1 MKLDLPSRDR
11 EEAQRPPSATKDD
24 KAVARLVDF
33 MRDHSEAGM
42 KLDVEDKAV
51 GRPANI
57 EPGRKQPQLRVLQ
70 VGKFYP
76 PHMGGIETH
85 LQALCGALRPHADVR
100 VIVSS
105 DDRNTVEE
113 LVDSVPV
120 ARLATLLTAFS
131 TSLSPAMVS
140 RIRNSQAEL
149 VHIHLPNPA
158 AVLAYLASGHRGRL
172 IVTYHSDT
180 VKQKFL
186 GRMFEPLLNAALRKS
201 AAIIATSPN
210 YLATSPV
217 LQAFRDRCHIIPYG
231 IDTEQFEQCDAEAVR
246 GVRERFGER
255 LVVSVG
261 RLVYYKGFEVLIR
274 AMASVHGKLVIVGDG
289 PLRGEL
295 ESLAARLGVTG
306 KVVFAGEINN
316 AGLNVYYHAA
326 DLFALASVARSE
338 AFGIVQIEAMAAGL
352 PVVNTS
358 LDSGVPFVSLDG
370 ETGLTVPPGN
380 APALAA
386 AINRLLDDAGLRQTL
401 GQAGA
406 RRAKQEFSLDSM
418 LRRTLQLYESV
429 AATG

>member
-1 MKLDLPSRDR
+1 MSVKL
-11 EEAQRPPSATKDD
+11 ERPLQNGAAPAAPPA
-24 KAVARLVDF
+24 AVP
-33 MRDHSEAGM
+33 AGAGPA
-42 KLDVEDKAV
+42 KL
-51 GRPANI
+51 RI
-57 EPGRKQPQLRVLQ
+57 LQ

-85 LQALCGALRPHADVR
+85 LQALCGALLPHANVR

-105 DDRNTVEE
+105 DDRHTVEE
-113 LVDSVPV
+113 IVDAVPV

-131 TSLSPAMVS
+131 TSISPAMVS
-140 RIRNSQAEL
+140 RIRNSGADL

-186 GRMFEPLLNAALRKS
+186 GRLFEPLLSAALRKS
-201 AAIIATSPN
+201 DAIIATSPN

-217 LQAFRDRCHIIPYG
+217 LQAFRDRCHVIPYG
-231 IDTEQFEQCDAEAVR
+231 IDTAQFEQCDAEAVR
-246 GVRERFGER
+246 SIRQRFGER

-274 AMASVHGKLVIVGDG
+274 AMASVRGKLVIVGDG

-295 ESLAARLGVTG
+295 ERLAAQLGVTEN
-306 KVVFAGEINN
+306 VVFAGEINN
-316 AGLNVYYHAA
+316 ASLTTYYHAA

-358 LDSGVPFVSLDG
+358 LDSGVPFVSIDG
-370 ETGLTVPPGN
+370 ETGLTVPPGD
-380 APALAA
+380 PQALAA
-386 AINRLLDDAGLRQTL
+386 AINRLLDDDGLRQTL
-401 GQAGA
+401 GQAGV
-406 RRAKQEFSLDSM
+406 RRAKREFSLDTM
-418 LRRTLQLYESV
+418 LRRTLQLYGSV
-429 AATG
+429 AAGQ

>member
-1 MKLDLPSRDR
+1 
-11 EEAQRPPSATKDD
+11 
-24 KAVARLVDF
+24 
-33 MRDHSEAGM
+33 M
-42 KLDVEDKAV
+42 KLDVQDKAAD
-51 GRPANI
+51 RPGQTGPGAN
-57 EPGRKQPQLRVLQ
+57 PPKLRVLQ

-85 LQALCGALRPHADVR
+85 LQALCGALRNHADVR

-120 ARLATLLTAFS
+120 ARLATLVTAFS
-131 TSLSPAMVS
+131 TSISPAMVS
-140 RIRNSQAEL
+140 RIRNSGAEL

-172 IVTYHSDT
+172 VVTYHSDT
-180 VKQKFL
+180 VKQKVL

-201 AAIIATSPN
+201 VAIIATSPN
-210 YLATSPV
+210 YLATSGV
-217 LQAFRDRCHIIPYG
+217 LQAFRDRCHVIPYG
-231 IDTEQFEQCDAEAVR
+231 IDTAQFEHCDADAVR

-274 AMASVHGKLVIVGDG
+274 AMVSVRGKLVIVGDG

-295 ESLAARLGVTG
+295 ERLAAQLGVTD
-306 KVVFAGEINN
+306 KVIFAGEINN
-316 AGLNVYYHAA
+316 AGLTLYYHAA

-358 LDSGVPFVSLDG
+358 LDSGVPFVSLDQ

-386 AINRLLDDAGLRQTL
+386 AINRLLDDQGLRQTL
-401 GQAGA
+401 GQAGV
-406 RRAKQEFSLDSM
+406 RRAKQEFSLDTM

-429 AATG
+429 A